1 MCRRMTKKK
10 LEERKSRAL
19 LINKE
24 LKKLF
29 VEAKVELNHKNPFQL
44 LVAVILSAQ
53 ATDKKIN
60 EITKDLFKKYKT
72 LDDYVKAKPKEFE
85 KDVFQSGF
93 YRSKTKNILGAAKK
107 IKEDY
112 GGKVPKTMDEILTL
126 PGVARK
132 TANIVLMSAYGVVEG
147 IAVDTHVARL
157 AQKFNLTDSKE
168 PVKIERDLMEILPKR
183 EWGDFNHRLVLY
195 GRHICVRRVHKDCD
209 EHPLTKI
216 YPPAAKIWP

>member
-1 MCRRMTKKK
+1 MTPAKLKERRARAAK
-10 LEERKSRAL
+10 L
-19 LINKE
+19 NKE

-29 VEAKVELNHKNPFQL
+29 PEAKIELNYKNPFQL

-60 EITKDLFKKYKT
+60 EITEKLFKKYKT
-72 LDDYVKAKPKEFE
+72 LDDYVKANPKEFE
-85 KDVFQSGF
+85 KDIRESGF
-93 YRSKTKNILGAAKK
+93 FRSKTKSVLGAAKK
-107 IKEDY
+107 IKSDY
-112 GGKVPKTMDEILTL
+112 GGKVPKTMEELLIL

-132 TANIVLMSAYGVVEG
+132 TANIVLRNAYGVVEG

-157 AQKFNLTDSKE
+157 AEKFDLTDHKG
-168 PVKIERDLMEILPKR
+168 PVKIERDLMEILPRK

-195 GRHICVRRVHKDCD
+195 GRHICPRRKHKNCS

-216 YPPAAKIWP
+216 YPRAAQNWP

>member
-1 MCRRMTKKK
+1 MTSKK
-10 LEERKSRAL
+10 LEGRKKRAVR
-19 LINKE
+19 INRE

-29 VEAKVELNHKNPFQL
+29 PEAQIELNFKNPLQL

-72 LDDYVKAKPKEFE
+72 LDDYVNAKPKAFE
-85 KDVFQSGF
+85 KDIRQSGF
-93 YRSKTKNILGAAKK
+93 FRSKTKSILGAANK
-107 IKEDY
+107 IKTDY
-112 GGKVPKTMDEILTL
+112 GGKVPKTMEELLTL

-132 TANIVLMSAYGVVEG
+132 TANIVLRNAYGVIEG

-157 AQKFNLTDSKE
+157 AQKLALTDNKD
-168 PVKIERDLMEILPKR
+168 PIKIERDLMEILPRK

-195 GRHICVRRVHKDCD
+195 GRHVCARRKHEGCGN
-209 EHPLTKI
+209 HPLSKI
-216 YPPAAKIWP
+216 YPRAANIWP

>member
-1 MCRRMTKKK
+1 MTKKK
-10 LEERKSRAL
+10 LEERKKRAL
-19 LINKE
+19 RINRE
-24 LKKLF
+24 LKKLLP
-29 VEAKVELNHKNPFQL
+29 EARVELNHKNPLQL

-85 KDVFQSGF
+85 KDIFQSGF

-112 GGKVPKTMDEILTL
+112 GGKVPQTMEEMLTL

-168 PVKIERDLMEILPKR
+168 PVKIERDLMEILPRR

-195 GRHICVRRVHKDCD
+195 GRHICVRRVHKDCG

-216 YPPAAKIWP
+216 YPKAANIWP